1 MRIQDAPRFSLELL
15 LPERVLQAMQH
26 QRAKR
31 KGLAES
37 SPSAGD
43 PIEPE
48 IGSQAIIE
56 SLDRDAF
63 GGPSFGPHTMAL
75 MSRAL
80 DELRAELAEPVS
92 DDQLRRIA
100 AAILTAAADG
110 ERDVARLKAKAFV
123 RDGTLDL

>member
-1 MRIQDAPRFSLELL
+1 MRIQDALRYSLELL

-31 KGLAES
+31 KGPAE

-43 PIEPE
+43 QIEPR

-63 GGPSFGPHTMAL
+63 GGPSFGPHTIAL

-92 DDQLRRIA
+92 DDQLRSIA

-123 RDGTLDL
+123 RDVRL